1 MRWLSNLKRLTV
13 RCLLYPLF
21 RKHIKMPGRSF
32 SGQVSNF
39 SDEEE
44 GIANACR
51 RHVNELAVKIGSRS
65 LREPA
70 ALDRAAQY
78 IETEFKKLG
87 YAVKFEAFLYRGV
100 TMHNIVAE
108 RRGSDLADEIVV
120 LGAHYDT
127 VPECPGADDNA
138 SGIAGLLE
146 LARMFASQ
154 SPRRTVRFV
163 AFANEEHSGGKWEE
177 MGSYRHAQAS
187 SERGDRIV
195 GMLSL
200 EMLGYFS
207 DEENSQHYP
216 FPFNAFYPDRGNFIG
231 FVANTGSIA
240 LVRRVVRVFRDRV
253 DMPSEGV
260 AAPERFSDIG
270 RSDHWS
276 FWQFGYQALM
286 VTDTSNFRYPHL
298 HRGSDT
304 PDKLDFA
311 RMSRVVSGLYHV
323 STDLANANDGEL
335 PG

>member
-1 MRWLSNLKRLTV
+1 MRWLNNLKRLTV
-13 RCLLYPLF
+13 RCLFYPLF
-21 RKHIKMPGRSF
+21 RQHIRMPGRSF
-32 SGQVSNF
+32 SGTVTNF
-39 SDEEE
+39 SAEEE
-44 GIANACR
+44 GIAFACR

-65 LREPA
+65 VREPV

-78 IETEFKKLG
+78 IEDEFKKLG
-87 YAVKFEAFLYRGV
+87 YTVTFEAFLYRGI
-100 TMHNIVAE
+100 TMHNVVAE
-108 RRGSDLADEIVV
+108 RRGTDLASEIVV

-127 VPECPGADDNA
+127 VPDCPGADDNA

-146 LARMFASQ
+146 LARLFASK
-154 SPRRTVRFV
+154 SPRRTMRFV

-177 MGSYRHAQAS
+177 MGSYHHAKAS

-200 EMLGYFS
+200 EMLGFFS

-216 FPFNAFYPDRGNFIG
+216 FPFNAFYPDKGNFIG
-231 FVANTGSIA
+231 FVANTGSTA
-240 LVRRVVRVFRDRV
+240 LVRRVIRVFRNWV

-304 PDKLDFA
+304 PDKIDFA
-311 RMSRVVSGLYHV
+311 RMSRVVNGLYHV
-323 STDLANANDGEL
+323 SLDLADANYGEL
-335 PG
+335 PR